1 MKFSFQKV
9 EQSNNHSFDLVQV
22 NQKRNLLFKIYY
34 NKISKKKEEIDDEEI
49 SKHWDKMKKI
59 GNSYELIYTSYNK
72 KGKNDSISDYSP
84 ISRSYFKLWGDFFII
99 FDIFK
104 YSQKNKVFHCTHF
117 GRRSW
122 WFYGSIY

>member
-59 GNSYELIYTSYNK
+59 GNPYELIYTSYNK
-72 KGKNDSISDYSP
+72 KK
-84 ISRSYFKLWGDFFII
+84 
-99 FDIFK
+99 
-104 YSQKNKVFHCTHF
+104 
-117 GRRSW
+117 
-122 WFYGSIY
+122 